1 MSYTL
6 HVHSVPT
13 GIEMSVKTPTESI
26 WVVTDKDLTLEA
38 GIEVTVTAPNV
49 IGEPI
54 GTTEKGFKL
63 VKLEYNSSDVYPE
76 RSVTFTL
83 NSNITVLA
91 TYEQQVYYPVR
102 HYERRATKF
111 EKKTDEEVAKLRVSA
126 LKTMMVDQQTVTTA
140 QQGRIENLVGD
151 YLHKQDLYGT
161 QIHHYR
167 NFSQEL
173 YGLSRLFTG
182 VVLNK
187 EASLK
192 AQKWVTRLTADG
204 QVEATVKQHLQ
215 AIANIFNITLTYT

>member
-1 MSYTL
+1 MVNYTL
-6 HVHSVPT
+6 TVESVPT
-13 GIEMSVKTPTESI
+13 GIQMNLHALGQAEWIVTNTSRSFPDGT
-26 WVVTDKDLTLEA
+26 VV
-38 GIEVTVTAPNV
+38 VVTAPNTV
-49 IGEPI
+49 GEPI
-54 GTTEKGFKL
+54 GTTEKGWKFQKW
-63 VKLEYNSSDVYPE
+63 EDNSTE
-76 RSVTFTL
+76 RTRSVTVDANKT
-83 NSNITVLA
+83 ITA
-91 TYEQQVYYPVR
+91 TYIQQVYYPVR

-111 EKKTDEEVAKLRVSA
+111 EKKTDEEVAKLRVTA

-140 QQGRIENLVGD
+140 QQGRLENLVGD

-192 AQKWVTRLTADG
+192 AQKWLTRLTADG
-204 QVEATVKQHLQ
+204 QVEANIKTHLQ
-215 AIANIFNITLTYT
+215 NIANLFNITLTYT